1 MGTST
6 IEFSMFL
13 IFTGAALLATLA
25 LFARQAMLVAY
36 ILLGIILGPWGLGL
50 VNDPELIRDISKIG
64 IIFLLFLLGLDL
76 LPQQLMKMLG
86 EALSTTVI
94 SSLLFF
100 GIGLRQWPFLTFHI
114 FGGKRPLLEESS
126 P

>member
-1 MGTST
+1 MNANS

-13 IFTGAALLATLA
+13 IFTGAAVLATVA

-50 VNDPELIRDISKIG
+50 VNDPGLIQDISNIG

-76 LPQQLMKMLG
+76 LPRQLMQKPCPQPWSVRWFFSGLDS
-86 EALSTTVI
+86 LSAMV
-94 SSLLFF
+94 SVF
-100 GIGLRQWPFLTFHI
+100 PFMN
-114 FGGKRPLLEESS
+114 PW
-126 P
+126 